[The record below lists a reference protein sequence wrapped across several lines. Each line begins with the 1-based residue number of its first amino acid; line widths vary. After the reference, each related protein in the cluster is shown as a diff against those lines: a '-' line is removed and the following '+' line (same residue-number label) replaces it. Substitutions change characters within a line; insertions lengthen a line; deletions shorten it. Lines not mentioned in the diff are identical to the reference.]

1 MTTRL
6 GVLSAQQRGCDA
18 QGLGSTAR
26 GCCCYVDARRQ
37 RPLLAGQ
44 ERAGLLDA
52 RAKRCAGADRRD
64 DGWAG
69 CSTDGTTRR
78 RGTGRPGRLSRALA
92 MPSEQYI
99 ERRRVGEREEEG
111 ELTSAASTTTAATG
125 RGLDGG
131 AMARLAAQRVRRA
144 RTRRQ
149 RRHSDGAGDTESEGE
164 ARRSG
169 VGRETRH
176 SGEENCASGEEIVRR
191 AKKSCVWRFQGDEQ
205 GAPRVGR
212 VHAGRAGRAGP
223 RPRSWAGGASRAGP
237 PKLGRGASEAGASE
251 RWELGRA
258 ARGPTRERAG
268 ARGGGSWSWAAAVRM
283 GPRGSAGASG
293 PGGEKRGG
301 RGGTAG
307 PAELGQGGSWAE
319 IHFSFSFLFLS
330 LFYLFQFD
338 TMRKQMMR

>member
-1 MTTRL
+1 
-6 GVLSAQQRGCDA
+6 
-18 QGLGSTAR
+18 
-26 GCCCYVDARRQ
+26 
-37 RPLLAGQ
+37 
-44 ERAGLLDA
+44 
-52 RAKRCAGADRRD
+52 
-64 DGWAG
+64 
-69 CSTDGTTRR
+69 
-78 RGTGRPGRLSRALA
+78 
-92 MPSEQYI
+92 
-99 ERRRVGEREEEG
+99 VGEREKEG
-111 ELTSAASTTTAATG
+111 ELTSVASTTTAAAG

-149 RRHSDGAGDTESEGE
+149 RRHSDGAGDAESEGE

-205 GAPRVGR
+205 GAPDTRARLERRRRTLLALGACAQGALAALGHDRGAGPAGHRALGR
-212 VHAGRAGRAGP
+212 QSWAAARARLARASAGSWAEQRAGP
-223 RPRSWAGGASRAGP
+223 R
-237 PKLGRGASEAGASE
+237 GR
-251 RWELGRA
+251 EL
-258 ARGPTRERAG
+258 
-268 ARGGGSWSWAAAVRM
+268 ARGGGE
-283 GPRGSAGASG
+283 AGAG
-293 PGGEKRGG
+293 PPRCAWAHEGALARVGRGEKREGG
-301 RGGTAG
+301 GGTAG